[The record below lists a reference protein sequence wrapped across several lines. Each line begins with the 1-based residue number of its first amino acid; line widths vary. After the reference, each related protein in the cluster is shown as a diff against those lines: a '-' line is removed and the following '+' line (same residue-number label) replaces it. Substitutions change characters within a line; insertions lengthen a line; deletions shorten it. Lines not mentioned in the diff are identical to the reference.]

1 MVRAS
6 IPVQDRNIRK
16 REGTMNESTPTGE
29 QHECSN
35 CRRSTLT
42 GLELLPSGKGFRAHK
57 IEEGS
62 SERCTGGKPVKL
74 APPTSEGI
82 TVATTAKGDCPECGT
97 GPLPRLKSGK
107 LRKHPN
113 PNTLEP
119 VCQQREDVQVEC
131 PIDNRMVALRFGK
144 LAQHNDLKKRT
155 RCPGSNKTPTEAKAV
170 KIEAPTRPPAEKPAK
185 KAATPKPKSE
195 AAATYKALPG
205 IARSQLKAKR
215 LADELATYKH
225 PWTATYET
233 APDTGTVTL
242 SLHRGKAQAVELM
255 QISWFDGACIG
266 GEGRITHEYRG
277 RKIAVRNAS
286 AIKQRALLSPEEV
299 AAEYSKVSARK
310 AAGPP
315 KGKRT
320 PKPSEELKQLLPF
333 NPETATDEEIMKAVL
348 NKPIVWDNATSG
360 KRESDVVKSGPKI
373 NTTTKGLRNLSF
385 RGVNTSR
392 TVRVAALVS
401 VG

>member
-1 MVRAS
+1 
-6 IPVQDRNIRK
+6 
-16 REGTMNESTPTGE
+16 MNENAPTGE

-42 GLELLPSGKGFRAHK
+42 GLALLPSGKSFKSHK
-57 IEEGS
+57 VEEGS
-62 SERCTGGKPVKL
+62 SERCTGGKPVAL

-82 TVATTAKGDCPECGT
+82 TVATTAKGNCVECGA
-97 GPLPRLKSGK
+97 GPLSRLKSGR

-119 VCQQREDVQVEC
+119 VCEQREDVQAEC
-131 PIDNRMVALRFGK
+131 PVDNRMVALRYGK
-144 LAQHNDLKKRT
+144 LAQHNDLTKRS

-170 KIEAPTRPPAEKPAK
+170 KIEAPTRPAPAK
-185 KAATPKPKSE
+185 VPKAKATPKPKSE

-205 IARSQLKAKR
+205 IARSQMKAKR
-215 LADELATYKH
+215 LADELATYKA
-225 PWTATYET
+225 PWSATYDT
-233 APDTGTVTL
+233 NDDTGTVTL

-255 QISWFDGACIG
+255 QISWFNGACIG

-286 AIKQRALLSPEEV
+286 AIKQRATMTPEEV
-299 AAEYSKVSARK
+299 AAEFSKVSIRK

-315 KGKRT
+315 KGKRE
-320 PKPSEELKQLLPF
+320 PKPSAELKALMPF
-333 NPETATDEEIMKAVL
+333 NPETATDEDILSAVL

-360 KRESDVVKSGPKI
+360 KRESDVVKAKPTI
-373 NTTTKGLRNLSF
+373 NRTKTGTRNLSF

-392 TVRVAALVS
+392 TVRVANLVS